1 MKLYHFLVQTSNLS
15 KCNYLDGL
23 LFLLPESP
31 SVERFD
37 VNICRSKLAEH
48 YKRTATV
55 PTSVW
60 SKKSPVDMKQIYTRL
75 TWVKEEQTPEGSS
88 KPELNRYTDVFD
100 ENENGYALNRI
111 LVQGETGIG
120 KTTFVKKMGL
130 DWAELVDERTIDKHQ
145 DSGTRYGAESVTQGC
160 EESSRN
166 RMKREESVKVS
177 KDEVN
182 PLKRFELVL
191 AINLKEVSKYSSFR
205 DVVCRSNIFPEE
217 DTAMAEQLISYITH
231 NQEKVLLVFD
241 GYDEYRCGTTSDIY
255 EIFMGNKLRNCCVLI
270 TTRISN
276 ADDLLGQFKAVHAE
290 ITGFSEEDREVFM
303 CKMLGSKT
311 EAVQLEWHLYEEGL
325 FELARVPLLLL
336 FFCTWW
342 KKGKVNSFPETK
354 TKLYKAIVQYVLDHS
369 QGKSSPAHFHEIG
382 KYEDILVE
390 IGKVA
395 LECLLKDDHVF
406 EFDQLS
412 ASISCEES
420 RFIGLLQ
427 VTEFSENLRPAGMVS
442 FIHKSIQEFLAA
454 WYITYRCIPEGDLG
468 DLKECTRSIEDCR
481 VFENVFQF
489 ICGLSDDGA
498 HKVFEHM
505 ATVRISNSK
514 LDLLKALSAIEREL
528 DWNSYHGIN
537 FMYETFMRLLY
548 KSFHEVQSKSKL
560 LNHWFEC
567 AGGTVLVT
575 KQLVKFLK
583 ETKVNNFTDFSDV
596 SFLMVRSKEEILLE
610 VAQCLDCL
618 DITLRN
624 SETEFTL
631 RDFLVNLKTHQECYF
646 CRYTFVLL
654 SRNRQFQF
662 YVRSLRLCCDLTG
675 RLFTGTAVT
684 SVQSSSEKWW
694 SELRYLHCSG
704 MVNNSTLK
712 ALSGVISN
720 CECLESLIIE
730 RADGSICDILKS
742 VPNPSRC
749 VLQIGSVRD
758 SQCHLIASEAE
769 KLAAL
774 LPKFTNIFRLNL
786 ALTWCFA
793 AEVEKLVVSVNHV
806 TLKGLLLNGIS
817 LTPSS
822 ASVLGQ
828 SLPEM
833 SCLEKLVLVGGSNG
847 DVLPVKAL
855 FGGFHKTL
863 PLSELWFMDF
873 NIGGCIAPLSD
884 SLRFF
889 PQLRRLKLHSI
900 TWNEHNLLHL
910 FRNLEFI
917 PRLET
922 LSLTGTLQSDSEED
936 VRGCS
941 EEEVMQASFTHQT
954 LNRLCLS
961 NVSLTLAVA
970 KLLGQLIPEMS
981 TLKELRIYE
990 RDDII
995 YERNDRILQ
1004 DGEVEVLF
1012 GGFKERLPLQQ
1023 LAFHKFS
1030 MKGRLDH
1037 LINSLQLFPELQ
1049 WAYVNI
1055 DINFIIND
1063 ANFLVF
1069 LERLRNIPCL
1079 PRTSIHCKSVAR
1091 ADCKGEGNSG
1101 RLQVYSHRLFLLDV
1115 SFTPAVASALGRLIS
1130 EMSTLEEFRFPHS
1143 HRNNGENDENTLKG
1157 EEIEAIFGHFR
1168 EVLSLQQLILS
1179 GISLTSKAAEALGRC
1194 LPRMSSLKALELIGV
1209 NGSVLEAEQMNVLF
1223 GGFIKELPLCQL
1235 IFRHFSMRGCLAPL
1249 SNCLRFFPKLEHLTI
1264 GEVSL
1269 NEHNFFH
1276 LLWGIRCIPNLKSL
1290 IVEGQRQIPFHAG
1303 CSESVEREVSFTL
1316 ENLQMLSLSGIALN
1330 PAVIKALSRLLP
1342 KMSSLQVLVLTDGT
1356 VLQSEETGALPGG
1369 FNESLALHSS
1379 TSDDFSVRSVLA
1391 PLTDSFRFLPNKA
1404 RMELD
1409 IDLNYSELWGFLTS
1423 DFFLSEYF
1431 PSLNTL
1437 IVECSALAR
1446 EGCVGEVNA
1455 MSHLTLSDFE
1465 TLELRNVN
1473 LTPPVISA
1481 LRRALSTMSSLE
1493 QLILFSS
1500 DEIIMQDEEV
1510 EVLFGGL
1517 DKTINLQQLTFS
1529 GFRVGSCLTW
1539 LVESFEELPNLRK
1552 VDLKIS
1558 FENENEQNVC
1568 SLLRYLR
1575 FIPYF
1580 RSLSVQC
1587 EALVTANTVGRVTA
1601 QHFYHEVIF
1610 SGVTL
1615 TREVAVA
1622 LGQSLAKMSALRKL
1636 KLTGSDGSILNV
1648 EEMEA
1653 LFGEINTKILLQTLC
1668 FSGFCV
1674 KGVLAPLT
1682 KSFQFFPDLQ
1692 RLMLTALHLDE
1703 QDLQGL
1709 LENLKFIPELF
1720 KLDLSDNPLGRAV
1733 NSLVPH
1739 LVEMLRLRDVNLC
1752 QTASEQELNSI
1763 QEQVKQARP
1772 YVHIRVSRETVGNT
1786 VNV

>member
-1 MKLYHFLVQTSNLS
+1 M
-15 KCNYLDGL
+15 D
-23 LFLLPESP
+23 
-31 SVERFD
+31 
-37 VNICRSKLAEH
+37 ICRTKLAQH

-60 SKKSPVDMKQIYTRL
+60 SKKSTVDMQQIYTRL
-75 TWVKEEQTPEGSS
+75 TWVKEEQTPEGLS
-88 KPELNRYTDVFD
+88 KPELNHYTDVFN
-100 ENENGYALNRI
+100 ENENGYAPNRI
-111 LVQGETGIG
+111 LVRGETGIG

-130 DWAELVDERTIDKHQ
+130 DWAELVDKRTIDKHQ
-145 DSGTRYGAESVTQGC
+145 DAGTRYGAEKSVSQSC
-160 EESSRN
+160 VEPLRN
-166 RMKREESVKVS
+166 RMNTAESVKVNEV
-177 KDEVN
+177 EVN
-182 PLKRFELVL
+182 PLERFELVL

-217 DTAMAEQLISYITH
+217 DTAMAEQLISYITY

-241 GYDEYRCGTTSDIY
+241 GYDEYRCGIDSEIY
-255 EIFMGNKLRNCCVLI
+255 EIFMGMKLRNCCVLI
-270 TTRISN
+270 TTRISK
-276 ADDLLGQFKAVHAE
+276 ADDLLCEFKAVHAE
-290 ITGFSEEDREVFM
+290 ITGFSEEERGAFM
-303 CKMLGSKT
+303 CEMLGSET
-311 EAVQLEWHLYEEGL
+311 EADQLEWHLYEEGL

-336 FFCTWW
+336 FFCTLW

-354 TKLYKAIVQYVLDHS
+354 TKLYYAIVQYVLDHN
-369 QGKSSPAHFHEIG
+369 QGKSSPAHFHKIG

-412 ASISCEES
+412 ALINCEES

-427 VTEFSENLRPAGMVS
+427 ITEFSENLRPAGMVS

-454 WYITYRCIPEGDLG
+454 WYITYRCVPEGDLG

-505 ATVRISNSK
+505 ATVRVSNSK
-514 LDLLKALSAIEREL
+514 LDLLKTHSGIELEV
-528 DWNSYHGIN
+528 DFNYHDILLMNGI
-537 FMYETFMRLLY
+537 FMELLY
-548 KSFHEVQSKSKL
+548 KSFHEVQSKSEL
-560 LNHWFEC
+560 LNNWFEC

-575 KQLVKFLK
+575 NQLVKLLK
-583 ETKVNNFTDFSDV
+583 EAKINNFTDFRFSDV
-596 SFLMVRSKEEILLE
+596 SFLVFPGNSEEILLE

-618 DITLRN
+618 DIPLRN

-631 RDFLVNLKTHQECYF
+631 RYFLVNLKTNRKCF
-646 CRYTFVLL
+646 CCRYSFVLL
-654 SRNRQFQF
+654 LRNRQFQF
-662 YVRSLRLCCDLTG
+662 SVRSLRLYCDETG

-684 SVQSSSEKWW
+684 SVKSSSEKWW
-694 SELRYLHCSG
+694 SELRYLHCGG

-730 RADGSICDILKS
+730 RADGFICDILKS
-742 VPNPSRC
+742 IPNPSRC
-749 VLQIGSVRD
+749 TLKIGSE
-758 SQCHLIASEAE
+758 SGSPCHLIASEAE

-774 LPKFTNIFRLNL
+774 VPKFTNIFRLNL
-786 ALTWCFA
+786 VLSPCSA
-793 AEVEKLVVSVNHV
+793 AEVEKLVLSVNHV
-806 TLKGLLLNGIS
+806 TLKCLLLDEIS

-833 SCLEKLVLVGGSNG
+833 SCLEKLILVGGSNG
-847 DVLPVKAL
+847 DVSPVKAL

-889 PQLRRLKLHSI
+889 PQLRRLELHSI

-922 LSLTGTLQSDSEED
+922 LSLTRTLQSDSEED

-941 EEEVMQASFTHQT
+941 EEEVMQASFTHQA

-970 KLLGQLIPEMS
+970 ELLGQLIPGMS
-981 TLKELRIYE
+981 SLKELRIYE

-995 YERNDRILQ
+995 FEGDDRILQ

-1012 GGFKERLPLQQ
+1012 GGFKKRLPLQQ

-1069 LERLRNIPCL
+1069 LERLRNIPSL
-1079 PRTSIHCKSVAR
+1079 PASIHCKSVAR

-1101 RLQVYSHRLFLLDV
+1101 RLQVYSGRLFLLDV

-1130 EMSTLEEFRFPHS
+1130 EMSSLEEFTFSHS
-1143 HRNNGENDENTLKG
+1143 NRSNGENDENTLEG
-1157 EEIEAIFGHFR
+1157 EEIEVIFGQFR
-1168 EVLSLQQLILS
+1168 ELLSLQRLILS
-1179 GISLTSKAAEALGRC
+1179 GITSKAAEALGQC
-1194 LPRMSSLKALELIGV
+1194 LPRMSSLTTLELIGV
-1209 NGSVLEAEQMNVLF
+1209 DGSVLRAEQMDALF
-1223 GGFIKELPLCQL
+1223 RGFSEELPLCRL
-1235 IFRHFSMRGCLAPL
+1235 IVQRFSMRGCLAPL
-1249 SNCLRFFPKLEHLTI
+1249 SDCLRFFPKLEYLEI

-1276 LLWGIRCIPNLKSL
+1276 LLWGVRCIPNLMSL
-1290 IVEGQRQIPFHAG
+1290 TVKGQRQIPFHAD
-1303 CSESVEREVSFTL
+1303 CSERVETKVSCTL
-1316 ENLQMLSLSGIALN
+1316 AALQTLSLSGITLN
-1330 PAVIKALSRLLP
+1330 PAVVRALGRLLP
-1342 KMSSLQVLVLTDGT
+1342 QMSLDSLFVKEGI
-1356 VLQSEETGALPGG
+1356 VLQTGETEALPSG
-1369 FNESLALHSS
+1369 FNECLASRRS
-1379 TSDDFSVRSVLA
+1379 TSDDFSERSVLA
-1391 PLTDSFRFLPNKA
+1391 PLTDSFRFFPKMTM
-1404 RMELD
+1404 MELD
-1409 IDLNYSELWGFLTS
+1409 IDLNNSEMCGFLAS
-1423 DFFLSEYF
+1423 DLFLSEYF
-1431 PSLNTL
+1431 PRLNIL
-1437 IVECSALAR
+1437 VVECRPLAR
-1446 EGCVGEVNA
+1446 EGCEGEENT
-1455 MSHLTLSDFE
+1455 MGHLTLSRFE
-1465 TLELRNVN
+1465 TLELWNIS
-1473 LTPPVISA
+1473 LTPTVISA
-1481 LRRALSTMSSLE
+1481 LGRALSTMSSLK
-1493 QLILFSS
+1493 QLCLFSS
-1500 DEIIMQDEEV
+1500 GEIIMQDEEV
-1510 EVLFGGL
+1510 EALFGGL
-1517 DKTINLQQLTFS
+1517 DKTSNLQQLSFS
-1529 GFRVGSCLTW
+1529 GFRVGSCLTR
-1539 LVESFEELPNLRK
+1539 LVKRFGELPNLLK
-1552 VDLKIS
+1552 VNLKIS
-1558 FENENEQNVC
+1558 SENQNEQNVC
-1568 SLLRYLR
+1568 GLLRCLR
-1575 FIPYF
+1575 FLPAF
-1580 RSLSVQC
+1580 HSLSVQC
-1587 EALVTANTVGRVTA
+1587 EALVPANIVCLETAPNLP
-1601 QHFYHEVIF
+1601 HEVIF

-1615 TREVAVA
+1615 SRAVAVA
-1622 LGQSLAKMSALRKL
+1622 LGQSLAEMSALRKL

-1653 LFGEINTKILLQTLC
+1653 LFGGINTEMLLQTLY

-1674 KGVLAPLT
+1674 RGVLAPLT
-1682 KSFQFFPDLQ
+1682 KSFQFFPNLQ

-1739 LVEMLRLRDVNLC
+1739 LVKRSRLYDVNLF

-1772 YVHIRVSRETVGNT
+1772 YVYIRVSRETVGSAVTGREITPNT
-1786 VNV
+1786 GVNATKFFTLVTKS

>member
-1 MKLYHFLVQTSNLS
+1 MFGYLKLYHFTVQTSGLS
-15 KCNYLDGL
+15 KCNYPDCL
-23 LFLLPESP
+23 LFLSPESP

-37 VNICRSKLAEH
+37 VNTCRSKLAEH

-88 KPELNRYTDVFD
+88 KPELNHYTDVFN
-100 ENENGYALNRI
+100 ENEDGYAPNRI

-130 DWAELVDERTIDKHQ
+130 DWAELVDERTIGKHQ
-145 DSGTRYGAESVTQGC
+145 DSRTRYGAESVSQGC

-177 KDEVN
+177 KDEIN

-255 EIFMGNKLRNCCVLI
+255 KIFVGNKLRNCCVLI
-270 TTRISN
+270 TTRISK
-276 ADDLLGQFKAVHAE
+276 AGDLLGEFKAVHAE
-290 ITGFSEEDREVFM
+290 ITGFSEEDREAFM
-303 CKMLGSKT
+303 CKILGGET
-311 EAVQLEWHLYEEGL
+311 EADQLVCHLYKEGL

-336 FFCTWW
+336 FFCTLW
-342 KKGKVNSFPETK
+342 KKRKVKSFPETK
-354 TKLYKAIVQYVLDHS
+354 TKLYYAIVQYVLDHN
-369 QGKSSPAHFHEIG
+369 QGKSSPDDFHRIG
-382 KYEDILVE
+382 KYEDFLVE

-427 VTEFSENLRPAGMVS
+427 VTEFSENLRPARLVS

-454 WYITYRCIPEGDLG
+454 WYITYKCVPKGDLG
-468 DLKECTRSIEDCR
+468 DLKECTRSIEDFQ

-498 HKVFEHM
+498 HKVFELM
-505 ATVRISNSK
+505 ATVRISYSK
-514 LDLLKALSAIEREL
+514 LDLFELSAFEREL
-528 DWNSYHGIN
+528 DWNSYH
-537 FMYETFMRLLY
+537 FMYETFMPLLY
-548 KSFHEVQSKSKL
+548 KCFHEVQSKSEL
-560 LNHWFEC
+560 LNSWFKC
-567 AGGTVLVT
+567 AGGTVVVT
-575 KQLVKFLK
+575 NQLVKLLK
-583 ETKVNNFTDFSDV
+583 ETKVNNLTDFSDV
-596 SFLMVRSKEEILLE
+596 SFLTVRSKVEVLLE
-610 VAQCLDCL
+610 VAQCLDCFL
-618 DITLRN
+618 PHRN
-624 SETEFTL
+624 YETEFTL
-631 RDFLVNLKTHQECYF
+631 RDFLVNLKTNRECCS
-646 CRYTFVLL
+646 CRCTFVLL

-662 YVRSLRLCCDLTG
+662 YVRRVRLCCDLTG
-675 RLFTGTAVT
+675 RLFTGTAVP
-684 SVQSSSEKWW
+684 SVQSSFEKWW
-694 SELRYLHCSG
+694 SELRYLHCVG

-712 ALSGVISN
+712 ALSRVISN

-730 RADGSICDILKS
+730 RADGSVCDILKS

-749 VLQIGSVRD
+749 TLQIGSVRD

-786 ALTWCFA
+786 ALTSCFA

-806 TLKGLLLNGIS
+806 TLKGLLLNEIS

-863 PLSELWFMDF
+863 PLSELRFMDF

-889 PQLRRLKLHSI
+889 PQLRRLELHSI

-922 LSLTGTLQSDSEED
+922 LSLTGTLQSDSEEE

-954 LNRLCLS
+954 LNSLCLS

-970 KLLGQLIPEMS
+970 KLLGQLIPKMS
-981 TLKELRIYE
+981 ALKELRIYE
-990 RDDII
+990 RDDRIF
-995 YERNDRILQ
+995 EGDDRILQ

-1049 WAYVNI
+1049 WASVNI

-1069 LERLRNIPCL
+1069 LECLRNIRSL
-1079 PRTSIHCKSVAR
+1079 HRISIHCKSVAR

-1101 RLQVYSHRLFLLDV
+1101 RLQVYSGRLFLLDA
-1115 SFTPAVASALGRLIS
+1115 SFTPTVARALGRLIS
-1130 EMSTLEEFRFPHS
+1130 EMSSLEEFTFSHS
-1143 HRNNGENDENTLKG
+1143 NCSNSENDENTLEG
-1157 EEIEAIFGHFR
+1157 EE
-1168 EVLSLQQLILS
+1168 
-1179 GISLTSKAAEALGRC
+1179 
-1194 LPRMSSLKALELIGV
+1194 SSRSI
-1209 NGSVLEAEQMNVLF
+1209 GSVSSKNVF
-1223 GGFIKELPLCQL
+1223 P
-1235 IFRHFSMRGCLAPL
+1235 
-1249 SNCLRFFPKLEHLTI
+1249 SNIGAYRCGWKCVASRPNGYSVWRF
-1264 GEVSL
+1264 
-1269 NEHNFFH
+1269 
-1276 LLWGIRCIPNLKSL
+1276 
-1290 IVEGQRQIPFHAG
+1290 QR
-1303 CSESVEREVSFTL
+1303 
-1316 ENLQMLSLSGIALN
+1316 GIAFV
-1330 PAVIKALSRLLP
+1330 PAYCPAFQHERLSCP
-1342 KMSSLQVLVLTDGT
+1342 T
-1356 VLQSEETGALPGG
+1356 
-1369 FNESLALHSS
+1369 
-1379 TSDDFSVRSVLA
+1379 
-1391 PLTDSFRFLPNKA
+1391 
-1404 RMELD
+1404 
-1409 IDLNYSELWGFLTS
+1409 
-1423 DFFLSEYF
+1423 
-1431 PSLNTL
+1431 
-1437 IVECSALAR
+1437 
-1446 EGCVGEVNA
+1446 
-1455 MSHLTLSDFE
+1455 
-1465 TLELRNVN
+1465 
-1473 LTPPVISA
+1473 
-1481 LRRALSTMSSLE
+1481 
-1493 QLILFSS
+1493 
-1500 DEIIMQDEEV
+1500 
-1510 EVLFGGL
+1510 
-1517 DKTINLQQLTFS
+1517 
-1529 GFRVGSCLTW
+1529 
-1539 LVESFEELPNLRK
+1539 
-1552 VDLKIS
+1552 
-1558 FENENEQNVC
+1558 
-1568 SLLRYLR
+1568 
-1575 FIPYF
+1575 
-1580 RSLSVQC
+1580 
-1587 EALVTANTVGRVTA
+1587 
-1601 QHFYHEVIF
+1601 
-1610 SGVTL
+1610 
-1615 TREVAVA
+1615 
-1622 LGQSLAKMSALRKL
+1622 
-1636 KLTGSDGSILNV
+1636 
-1648 EEMEA
+1648 
-1653 LFGEINTKILLQTLC
+1653 
-1668 FSGFCV
+1668 
-1674 KGVLAPLT
+1674 
-1682 KSFQFFPDLQ
+1682 
-1692 RLMLTALHLDE
+1692 
-1703 QDLQGL
+1703 
-1709 LENLKFIPELF
+1709 
-1720 KLDLSDNPLGRAV
+1720 
-1733 NSLVPH
+1733 
-1739 LVEMLRLRDVNLC
+1739 LRLFALL
-1752 QTASEQELNSI
+1752 S
-1763 QEQVKQARP
+1763 
-1772 YVHIRVSRETVGNT
+1772 
-1786 VNV
+1786 

>member
-1 MKLYHFLVQTSNLS
+1 MVQISGLS
-15 KCNYLDGL
+15 KCNYPDCL
-23 LFLLPESP
+23 LFLSPESP

-37 VNICRSKLAEH
+37 VNTCRSKLAEH

-55 PTSVW
+55 PTCVW

-75 TWVKEEQTPEGSS
+75 TWVKKEQTPEGSS
-88 KPELNRYTDVFD
+88 KPELNHYTDVFN

-130 DWAELVDERTIDKHQ
+130 DWAELVDERTINKHQ
-145 DSGTRYGAESVTQGC
+145 DSGTRYGAESVSQGC

-177 KDEVN
+177 KDDIN
-182 PLKRFELVL
+182 PLTRFELVL

-255 EIFMGNKLRNCCVLI
+255 KIFMGSKLRNCCVLI
-270 TTRISN
+270 TTRISK
-276 ADDLLGQFKAVHAE
+276 AGDLLGEFKAVRAE
-290 ITGFSEEDREVFM
+290 ITGFSEEDREAFM
-303 CKMLGSKT
+303 CKMLGGET
-311 EAVQLEWHLYEEGL
+311 EADQLVCHLYKEGL

-336 FFCTWW
+336 FFCTLW
-342 KKGKVNSFPETK
+342 KKRKVKSLPETK
-354 TKLYKAIVQYVLDHS
+354 TKLYYTIVQYVLDHNR
-369 QGKSSPAHFHEIG
+369 GKSSPDDFHRIG
-382 KYEDILVE
+382 KYEDFLVE

-528 DWNSYHGIN
+528 DWNSYHGTN

-575 KQLVKFLK
+575 KQLVK
-583 ETKVNNFTDFSDV
+583 
-596 SFLMVRSKEEILLE
+596 
-610 VAQCLDCL
+610 VAHCLDCL

-631 RDFLVNLKTHQECYF
+631 RDFLVNLKTHRECYF

-662 YVRSLRLCCDLTG
+662 YARSLRLCCDLTG

-694 SELRYLHCSG
+694 SELRHLHCGG

-749 VLQIGSVRD
+749 ALQIGSVRD

-806 TLKGLLLNGIS
+806 TLKGLLLNEIS

-833 SCLEKLVLVGGSNG
+833 SCLEKLILVGGSNG

-970 KLLGQLIPEMS
+970 KLLGQLIPKMS
-981 TLKELRIYE
+981 ALKELRIYG
-990 RDDII
+990 RDDRIF
-995 YERNDRILQ
+995 EGDDRILQ

-1049 WAYVNI
+1049 WAYVDI

-1069 LERLRNIPCL
+1069 LEGLRNIPSL
-1079 PRTSIHCKSVAR
+1079 YRTSIHCKSVAR

-1101 RLQVYSHRLFLLDV
+1101 RLQMYSGRLFLLDA
-1115 SFTPAVASALGRLIS
+1115 SFTPTVARALGRLIS
-1130 EMSTLEEFRFPHS
+1130 EMSSLGEFTFSHS
-1143 HRNNGENDENTLKG
+1143 NCSNSENDENTLEG
-1157 EEIEAIFGHFR
+1157 EE
-1168 EVLSLQQLILS
+1168 
-1179 GISLTSKAAEALGRC
+1179 
-1194 LPRMSSLKALELIGV
+1194 SSRSI
-1209 NGSVLEAEQMNVLF
+1209 GSVSSKNVF
-1223 GGFIKELPLCQL
+1223 P
-1235 IFRHFSMRGCLAPL
+1235 
-1249 SNCLRFFPKLEHLTI
+1249 SNI
-1264 GEVSL
+1264 GAY
-1269 NEHNFFH
+1269 
-1276 LLWGIRCIPNLKSL
+1276 RCGWKCVASRTN
-1290 IVEGQRQIPFHAG
+1290 G
-1303 CSESVEREVSFTL
+1303 CSVWRF
-1316 ENLQMLSLSGIALN
+1316 QRGIAFV
-1330 PAVIKALSRLLP
+1330 PAYCPAFQHERLSCP
-1342 KMSSLQVLVLTDGT
+1342 T
-1356 VLQSEETGALPGG
+1356 
-1369 FNESLALHSS
+1369 
-1379 TSDDFSVRSVLA
+1379 
-1391 PLTDSFRFLPNKA
+1391 
-1404 RMELD
+1404 
-1409 IDLNYSELWGFLTS
+1409 
-1423 DFFLSEYF
+1423 
-1431 PSLNTL
+1431 
-1437 IVECSALAR
+1437 
-1446 EGCVGEVNA
+1446 
-1455 MSHLTLSDFE
+1455 
-1465 TLELRNVN
+1465 
-1473 LTPPVISA
+1473 
-1481 LRRALSTMSSLE
+1481 
-1493 QLILFSS
+1493 
-1500 DEIIMQDEEV
+1500 
-1510 EVLFGGL
+1510 
-1517 DKTINLQQLTFS
+1517 
-1529 GFRVGSCLTW
+1529 
-1539 LVESFEELPNLRK
+1539 
-1552 VDLKIS
+1552 
-1558 FENENEQNVC
+1558 
-1568 SLLRYLR
+1568 
-1575 FIPYF
+1575 
-1580 RSLSVQC
+1580 
-1587 EALVTANTVGRVTA
+1587 
-1601 QHFYHEVIF
+1601 
-1610 SGVTL
+1610 
-1615 TREVAVA
+1615 
-1622 LGQSLAKMSALRKL
+1622 
-1636 KLTGSDGSILNV
+1636 
-1648 EEMEA
+1648 
-1653 LFGEINTKILLQTLC
+1653 
-1668 FSGFCV
+1668 
-1674 KGVLAPLT
+1674 
-1682 KSFQFFPDLQ
+1682 
-1692 RLMLTALHLDE
+1692 
-1703 QDLQGL
+1703 
-1709 LENLKFIPELF
+1709 
-1720 KLDLSDNPLGRAV
+1720 
-1733 NSLVPH
+1733 
-1739 LVEMLRLRDVNLC
+1739 LRLFALL
-1752 QTASEQELNSI
+1752 S
-1763 QEQVKQARP
+1763 
-1772 YVHIRVSRETVGNT
+1772 
-1786 VNV
+1786 

>member
-1 MKLYHFLVQTSNLS
+1 MFLS
-15 KCNYLDGL
+15 
-23 LFLLPESP
+23 PESP
-31 SVERFD
+31 SAERFD
-37 VNICRSKLAEH
+37 VNTCRSKLAEH

-75 TWVKEEQTPEGSS
+75 TWVKKEQTPEGSS
-88 KPELNRYTDVFD
+88 KPELNRYTDVFN
-100 ENENGYALNRI
+100 ENENGYAPNRI

-130 DWAELVDERTIDKHQ
+130 DWAELVDERTIGKHQ
-145 DSGTRYGAESVTQGC
+145 DSRTRYGAESVSQGC
-160 EESSRN
+160 EESSMN

-290 ITGFSEEDREVFM
+290 ITGFSEEDREAFM

-336 FFCTWW
+336 FFCTLW

-369 QGKSSPAHFHEIG
+369 QGKSSSAHFHEIG

-427 VTEFSENLRPAGMVS
+427 VTEFSENLRPARMVS

-514 LDLLKALSAIEREL
+514 LDLLKALSAIEREP
-528 DWNSYHGIN
+528 DWNSYHGTN

-575 KQLVKFLK
+575 EQLVKLLK

-631 RDFLVNLKTHQECYF
+631 RDFLVNLKTHRECYF

-675 RLFTGTAVT
+675 RLFTGTAVP

-694 SELRYLHCSG
+694 SELRYLHCGG

-712 ALSGVISN
+712 ALSRVISN

-749 VLQIGSVRD
+749 ALQIGSVRD

-774 LPKFTNIFRLNL
+774 LPKFTNIFHLNL

-833 SCLEKLVLVGGSNG
+833 SCLEKLILVGGSNG

-863 PLSELWFMDF
+863 PLSELRFMDF
-873 NIGGCIAPLSD
+873 NIGGCIAPLSNN
-884 SLRFF
+884 LRFF
-889 PQLRRLKLHSI
+889 PLLRCLDLHFI

-941 EEEVMQASFTHQT
+941 EEEVMQASFTHQA

-970 KLLGQLIPEMS
+970 KLLGQLIPKMS
-981 TLKELRIYE
+981 ALKELRIYE
-990 RDDII
+990 RDDRIF
-995 YERNDRILQ
+995 EGDDRILQ

-1030 MKGRLDH
+1030 MKGRLGH

-1049 WAYVNI
+1049 WESVNI

-1091 ADCKGEGNSG
+1091 ANCKGEGNSG

-1168 EVLSLQQLILS
+1168 EVLSLQRLILS

-1209 NGSVLEAEQMNVLF
+1209 NGSVLEAEQMNFLF

-1269 NEHNFFH
+1269 NEHNVFH
-1276 LLWGIRCIPNLKSL
+1276 LLWGIRCSPNLKSL

-1303 CSESVEREVSFTL
+1303 CSESVETEVSFTL

-1330 PAVIKALSRLLP
+1330 PAVIKALGRLLP
-1342 KMSSLQVLVLTDGT
+1342 KMSSLQALVLTDGT
-1356 VLQSEETGALPGG
+1356 VLQTEETGALPGG

-1391 PLTDSFRFLPNKA
+1391 PLTHSFRFLPNKT

-1409 IDLNYSELWGFLTS
+1409 IDLNNSELWGFLTS

-1431 PSLNTL
+1431 PSLNIL
-1437 IVECSALAR
+1437 IVECRALAR

-1455 MSHLTLSDFE
+1455 MGHLTLSHFE
-1465 TLELRNVN
+1465 SLELRNVN

-1481 LRRALSTMSSLE
+1481 LGRALSTVSSLE
-1493 QLILFSS
+1493 QLYLFSS
-1500 DEIIMQDEEV
+1500 GEIIMQDEEV

-1517 DKTINLQQLTFS
+1517 DETINLKKLTFS
-1529 GFRVGSCLTW
+1529 GFRVGSCLTR
-1539 LVESFEELPNLRK
+1539 LVESFGDFSNLLG

-1558 FENENEQNVC
+1558 FENGNEQNVC
-1568 SLLRYLR
+1568 GLLRCLR
-1575 FIPYF
+1575 FLPDF
-1580 RSLSVQC
+1580 HSLSVQC
-1587 EALVTANTVGRVTA
+1587 EALVTANTMGRVTA
-1601 QHFYHEVIF
+1601 LQLPREVII

-1615 TREVAVA
+1615 TQAVAVA
-1622 LGQSLAKMSALRKL
+1622 LGQSLAEMSALRKL
-1636 KLTGSDGSILNV
+1636 KLTGSDGSILDV

-1653 LFGEINTKILLQTLC
+1653 LFGGINTKMLLKTLY

-1682 KSFQFFPDLQ
+1682 KSFQFFPNLQ
-1692 RLMLTALHLDE
+1692 QLMLIALHLDE
-1703 QDLQGL
+1703 EDLQGL

-1739 LVEMLRLRDVNLC
+1739 LVEMSRLRDVNLC
-1752 QTASEQELNSI
+1752 QTASEQELNSF
-1763 QEQVKQARP
+1763 QEQVKHARP
-1772 YVHIRVSRETVGNT
+1772 YVHIRVSQETVENA

>member
-1 MKLYHFLVQTSNLS
+1 MSE
-15 KCNYLDGL
+15 
-23 LFLLPESP
+23 LP
-31 SVERFD
+31 R
-37 VNICRSKLAEH
+37 H
-48 YKRTATV
+48 
-55 PTSVW
+55 
-60 SKKSPVDMKQIYTRL
+60 
-75 TWVKEEQTPEGSS
+75 
-88 KPELNRYTDVFD
+88 
-100 ENENGYALNRI
+100 
-111 LVQGETGIG
+111 
-120 KTTFVKKMGL
+120 
-130 DWAELVDERTIDKHQ
+130 
-145 DSGTRYGAESVTQGC
+145 
-160 EESSRN
+160 
-166 RMKREESVKVS
+166 
-177 KDEVN
+177 
-182 PLKRFELVL
+182 
-191 AINLKEVSKYSSFR
+191 
-205 DVVCRSNIFPEE
+205 
-217 DTAMAEQLISYITH
+217 
-231 NQEKVLLVFD
+231 
-241 GYDEYRCGTTSDIY
+241 
-255 EIFMGNKLRNCCVLI
+255 
-270 TTRISN
+270 
-276 ADDLLGQFKAVHAE
+276 
-290 ITGFSEEDREVFM
+290 
-303 CKMLGSKT
+303 
-311 EAVQLEWHLYEEGL
+311 
-325 FELARVPLLLL
+325 
-336 FFCTWW
+336 
-342 KKGKVNSFPETK
+342 
-354 TKLYKAIVQYVLDHS
+354 
-369 QGKSSPAHFHEIG
+369 
-382 KYEDILVE
+382 
-390 IGKVA
+390 
-395 LECLLKDDHVF
+395 
-406 EFDQLS
+406 
-412 ASISCEES
+412 
-420 RFIGLLQ
+420 
-427 VTEFSENLRPAGMVS
+427 
-442 FIHKSIQEFLAA
+442 
-454 WYITYRCIPEGDLG
+454 
-468 DLKECTRSIEDCR
+468 
-481 VFENVFQF
+481 
-489 ICGLSDDGA
+489 
-498 HKVFEHM
+498 
-505 ATVRISNSK
+505 
-514 LDLLKALSAIEREL
+514 
-528 DWNSYHGIN
+528 
-537 FMYETFMRLLY
+537 
-548 KSFHEVQSKSKL
+548 
-560 LNHWFEC
+560 
-567 AGGTVLVT
+567 
-575 KQLVKFLK
+575 
-583 ETKVNNFTDFSDV
+583 
-596 SFLMVRSKEEILLE
+596 
-610 VAQCLDCL
+610 
-618 DITLRN
+618 

-631 RDFLVNLKTHQECYF
+631 RDFLVNLKTKRKCCS

-675 RLFTGTAVT
+675 RLFTGTAVP
-684 SVQSSSEKWW
+684 SVQSSFEKWW
-694 SELRYLHCSG
+694 SELRYLHCVG

-712 ALSGVISN
+712 ALSRVISN

-730 RADGSICDILKS
+730 RADGSVCDILKS

-749 VLQIGSVRD
+749 TLQIGSVRD

-786 ALTWCFA
+786 ALTSCFA

-806 TLKGLLLNGIS
+806 TLKGLLLNEIS

-863 PLSELWFMDF
+863 PLSELRFMDF

-889 PQLRRLKLHSI
+889 PQLRRLELHSI

-941 EEEVMQASFTHQT
+941 EEEVVRASFTHQA

-970 KLLGQLIPEMS
+970 KLLGQLIPKMS
-981 TLKELRIYE
+981 ALKELRIYE
-990 RDDII
+990 RDDRIF
-995 YERNDRILQ
+995 EGDDRILQ

-1023 LAFHKFS
+1023 LTFHKFS

-1037 LINSLQLFPELQ
+1037 LINSLQLFPELK
-1049 WAYVNI
+1049 WASVNI

-1069 LERLRNIPCL
+1069 LECLRNIRSL
-1079 PRTSIHCKSVAR
+1079 YRTSIHCKSVAR

-1101 RLQVYSHRLFLLDV
+1101 RLQVYSGRLFLLDV

-1130 EMSTLEEFRFPHS
+1130 EMSSLEEFTFSHS
-1143 HRNNGENDENTLKG
+1143 NRSNGENDENTLEG
-1157 EEIEAIFGHFR
+1157 EEIEVIFGQFR
-1168 EVLSLQQLILS
+1168 EVLSLQRLILS
-1179 GISLTSKAAEALGRC
+1179 GISLTSKAAEALGQC
-1194 LPRMSSLKALELIGV
+1194 LPRMSSLTTLELIGV
-1209 NGSVLEAEQMNVLF
+1209 DGSVLQAEQMNALF
-1223 GGFIKELPLCQL
+1223 GGFIEKLPLCRL
-1235 IFRHFSMRGCLAPL
+1235 IVQRFSMRGCLAPL
-1249 SNCLRFFPKLEHLTI
+1249 SNCLRFFPKLEYLDI

-1276 LLWGIRCIPNLKSL
+1276 LLWGIRCIPNLNSL
-1290 IVEGQRQIPFHAG
+1290 IVKGQRQILFHAG
-1303 CSESVEREVSFTL
+1303 CFESVETEVSFTL
-1316 ENLQMLSLSGIALN
+1316 ENLQMLCLSGIALN

-1342 KMSSLQVLVLTDGT
+1342 KMSSLQVLVLADGT

-1369 FNESLALHSS
+1369 FNESSASHSS

-1391 PLTDSFRFLPNKA
+1391 PLTDSFRFLPKKA

-1409 IDLNYSELWGFLTS
+1409 IDLNNSELRGFLTS

-1493 QLILFSS
+1493 QLCLFSS

-1517 DKTINLQQLTFS
+1517 DKTINLQKLTFS
-1529 GFRVGSCLTW
+1529 GFRVRSCLTW

-1601 QHFYHEVIF
+1601 QHFSHEAIF

-1653 LFGEINTKILLQTLC
+1653 LFGGINTEMLLQTLY

-1674 KGVLAPLT
+1674 RGVLAPLT
-1682 KSFQFFPDLQ
+1682 KSFQFFPNLQ

>member
-1 MKLYHFLVQTSNLS
+1 MVQISGLS
-15 KCNYLDGL
+15 KCNYPDCL
-23 LFLLPESP
+23 LFLSPESP

-37 VNICRSKLAEH
+37 VNTCRSKLAEH

-75 TWVKEEQTPEGSS
+75 TWVKKEQTPEGSS
-88 KPELNRYTDVFD
+88 KPELNHYTDVFN
-100 ENENGYALNRI
+100 ENENGYAPNRI

-130 DWAELVDERTIDKHQ
+130 DWAELVDERTINKHQ
-145 DSGTRYGAESVTQGC
+145 DSGTRYGAESVSQGC

-177 KDEVN
+177 KDEIN
-182 PLKRFELVL
+182 PLTRFELVL

-255 EIFMGNKLRNCCVLI
+255 KIFMGSKLRNCCVLI
-270 TTRISN
+270 TTRISK
-276 ADDLLGQFKAVHAE
+276 AGDLLGEFKVVHAE
-290 ITGFSEEDREVFM
+290 ITGFSEEDREAFM
-303 CKMLGSKT
+303 CKMLGGET
-311 EAVQLEWHLYEEGL
+311 EADQLVCHLYKEGL

-336 FFCTWW
+336 FFCTLW
-342 KKGKVNSFPETK
+342 KKGKVKSFPETK
-354 TKLYKAIVQYVLDHS
+354 TKLYYAIVQYVLDHN
-369 QGKSSPAHFHEIG
+369 QGKSSPDDFHRIG
-382 KYEDILVE
+382 KYEDFLVE

-427 VTEFSENLRPAGMVS
+427 VTEFSENLRPARLVS

-454 WYITYRCIPEGDLG
+454 WYITYKCVPKGDLG
-468 DLKECTRSIEDCR
+468 DLKECTRSIEDCQ

-498 HKVFEHM
+498 HKVFELM
-505 ATVRISNSK
+505 ATVRISYSK
-514 LDLLKALSAIEREL
+514 LDLFELSAFEREL
-528 DWNSYHGIN
+528 DWNPYHGTN

-575 KQLVKFLK
+575 KQLVK
-583 ETKVNNFTDFSDV
+583 
-596 SFLMVRSKEEILLE
+596 
-610 VAQCLDCL
+610 VAHCLDCL

-631 RDFLVNLKTHQECYF
+631 RDFLVNLKTHRECYF

-662 YVRSLRLCCDLTG
+662 YARSLRLCCDLTG

-694 SELRYLHCSG
+694 SELRHLHCGG

-720 CECLESLIIE
+720 CECLESLTIE
-730 RADGSICDILKS
+730 RADGSVCDILKS

-749 VLQIGSVRD
+749 ALQIGSVRD
-758 SQCHLIASEAE
+758 SQCHLTASEAE

-774 LPKFTNIFRLNL
+774 LPKFTRVFRLNL
-786 ALTWCFA
+786 ALTSCFA

-806 TLKGLLLNGIS
+806 TLKGLLLNEIS

-833 SCLEKLVLVGGSNG
+833 SCLEKLILVGGSNG

-922 LSLTGTLQSDSEED
+922 LSLTGTLQSDSEEE

-970 KLLGQLIPEMS
+970 KLLGQLIPKMS
-981 TLKELRIYE
+981 ALKELRIYG
-990 RDDII
+990 RDDRIF
-995 YERNDRILQ
+995 EGDDRILQ

-1049 WAYVNI
+1049 WASVDI

-1069 LERLRNIPCL
+1069 LEGLRNIPSL
-1079 PRTSIHCKSVAR
+1079 YRTSIHCKSVAR

-1101 RLQVYSHRLFLLDV
+1101 RLQMYSGRLFLLDA
-1115 SFTPAVASALGRLIS
+1115 SFTPTVAKALGRLIS
-1130 EMSTLEEFRFPHS
+1130 EMSSLGEFTFSHS
-1143 HRNNGENDENTLKG
+1143 NCSNSENDENTLEG
-1157 EEIEAIFGHFR
+1157 EE
-1168 EVLSLQQLILS
+1168 
-1179 GISLTSKAAEALGRC
+1179 
-1194 LPRMSSLKALELIGV
+1194 SSRSI
-1209 NGSVLEAEQMNVLF
+1209 GSVSSKNVF
-1223 GGFIKELPLCQL
+1223 P
-1235 IFRHFSMRGCLAPL
+1235 
-1249 SNCLRFFPKLEHLTI
+1249 SNI
-1264 GEVSL
+1264 GAY
-1269 NEHNFFH
+1269 
-1276 LLWGIRCIPNLKSL
+1276 RCGWKCVASRTN
-1290 IVEGQRQIPFHAG
+1290 G
-1303 CSESVEREVSFTL
+1303 CSVWRF
-1316 ENLQMLSLSGIALN
+1316 QRGIAFV
-1330 PAVIKALSRLLP
+1330 PAYCPAFQHERLSCP
-1342 KMSSLQVLVLTDGT
+1342 T
-1356 VLQSEETGALPGG
+1356 
-1369 FNESLALHSS
+1369 
-1379 TSDDFSVRSVLA
+1379 
-1391 PLTDSFRFLPNKA
+1391 
-1404 RMELD
+1404 
-1409 IDLNYSELWGFLTS
+1409 
-1423 DFFLSEYF
+1423 
-1431 PSLNTL
+1431 
-1437 IVECSALAR
+1437 
-1446 EGCVGEVNA
+1446 
-1455 MSHLTLSDFE
+1455 
-1465 TLELRNVN
+1465 
-1473 LTPPVISA
+1473 
-1481 LRRALSTMSSLE
+1481 
-1493 QLILFSS
+1493 
-1500 DEIIMQDEEV
+1500 
-1510 EVLFGGL
+1510 
-1517 DKTINLQQLTFS
+1517 
-1529 GFRVGSCLTW
+1529 
-1539 LVESFEELPNLRK
+1539 
-1552 VDLKIS
+1552 
-1558 FENENEQNVC
+1558 
-1568 SLLRYLR
+1568 
-1575 FIPYF
+1575 
-1580 RSLSVQC
+1580 
-1587 EALVTANTVGRVTA
+1587 
-1601 QHFYHEVIF
+1601 
-1610 SGVTL
+1610 
-1615 TREVAVA
+1615 
-1622 LGQSLAKMSALRKL
+1622 
-1636 KLTGSDGSILNV
+1636 
-1648 EEMEA
+1648 
-1653 LFGEINTKILLQTLC
+1653 
-1668 FSGFCV
+1668 
-1674 KGVLAPLT
+1674 
-1682 KSFQFFPDLQ
+1682 
-1692 RLMLTALHLDE
+1692 
-1703 QDLQGL
+1703 
-1709 LENLKFIPELF
+1709 
-1720 KLDLSDNPLGRAV
+1720 
-1733 NSLVPH
+1733 
-1739 LVEMLRLRDVNLC
+1739 LRLFALL
-1752 QTASEQELNSI
+1752 S
-1763 QEQVKQARP
+1763 
-1772 YVHIRVSRETVGNT
+1772 
-1786 VNV
+1786 

>member
-1 MKLYHFLVQTSNLS
+1 MFLS
-15 KCNYLDGL
+15 
-23 LFLLPESP
+23 PESP
-31 SVERFD
+31 SAERFD
-37 VNICRSKLAEH
+37 VNTCRSKLAEH

-88 KPELNRYTDVFD
+88 KPELNHYTDVFN

-130 DWAELVDERTIDKHQ
+130 DWAELVDERTIGKHQ
-145 DSGTRYGAESVTQGC
+145 DSRTRYDAESVSQGC

-255 EIFMGNKLRNCCVLI
+255 EIFMGNKLRKCCVLI

-290 ITGFSEEDREVFM
+290 ITGFSEEDREAFM

-336 FFCTWW
+336 FFCTLW

-427 VTEFSENLRPAGMVS
+427 VTEFSENLRPARMVS

-528 DWNSYHGIN
+528 DWNSYHGTN

-575 KQLVKFLK
+575 KQLVKLLK
-583 ETKVNNFTDFSDV
+583 DTKVSNFTDFSDV

-631 RDFLVNLKTHQECYF
+631 RDFLVNLKTHRECCS

-694 SELRYLHCSG
+694 SELRYLHCGG
-704 MVNNSTLK
+704 MVSNSTLK

-730 RADGSICDILKS
+730 RADGSVCDILKS

-749 VLQIGSVRD
+749 ALQIGSVRD

-793 AEVEKLVVSVNHV
+793 AEVEKLIVSVNHV

-833 SCLEKLVLVGGSNG
+833 SCLEKLILVGGSNG

-863 PLSELWFMDF
+863 PLSELCFMDF

-922 LSLTGTLQSDSEED
+922 LSLTGTLQSDSEEE

-970 KLLGQLIPEMS
+970 KLLGQLIPKMS
-981 TLKELRIYE
+981 ALKELRIYG
-990 RDDII
+990 RDDRIF
-995 YERNDRILQ
+995 EGDDRILQ
-1004 DGEVEVLF
+1004 DGKVEVLF
-1012 GGFKERLPLQQ
+1012 GGFKERFPLQQ

-1030 MKGRLDH
+1030 VKGRLDH
-1037 LINSLQLFPELQ
+1037 LINSSQFPELQ
-1049 WAYVNI
+1049 WASVNI

-1168 EVLSLQQLILS
+1168 EVLSLQRLILS

-1249 SNCLRFFPKLEHLTI
+1249 SNCLHFFPKLEHLTI

-1303 CSESVEREVSFTL
+1303 CSESVETEVSFTL
-1316 ENLQMLSLSGIALN
+1316 ENLQMLSLCGIALN

-1342 KMSSLQVLVLTDGT
+1342 KMSSLQALVLTDRT
-1356 VLQSEETGALPGG
+1356 VLQTEETGALPGG

-1391 PLTDSFRFLPNKA
+1391 PLTDSFRFLPNKT

-1409 IDLNYSELWGFLTS
+1409 IDLNNSELWGFLTS

-1437 IVECSALAR
+1437 IVECRALAR

-1455 MSHLTLSDFE
+1455 MGHLTLSHFE
-1465 TLELRNVN
+1465 SLELRNVN

-1481 LRRALSTMSSLE
+1481 LGRALSTMSSLE
-1493 QLILFSS
+1493 QLYLFSS
-1500 DEIIMQDEEV
+1500 GEIIMQDEEV

-1517 DKTINLQQLTFS
+1517 DETINLKKLTFS
-1529 GFRVGSCLTW
+1529 GFRVGSCLTR
-1539 LVESFEELPNLRK
+1539 LVESFGDFSNLLG

-1558 FENENEQNVC
+1558 FENGNEQNVC
-1568 SLLRYLR
+1568 GLLRCLR
-1575 FIPYF
+1575 FLPDF
-1580 RSLSVQC
+1580 HSLSVQC

-1601 QHFYHEVIF
+1601 LHLPHEVII

-1615 TREVAVA
+1615 TQAVAVA
-1622 LGQSLAKMSALRKL
+1622 LGQSLAEMSALRKL
-1636 KLTGSDGSILNV
+1636 KLTGSDGSILDV

-1653 LFGEINTKILLQTLC
+1653 LFGGINTKMLLKTLY

-1682 KSFQFFPDLQ
+1682 KSFQFFPNLQ
-1692 RLMLTALHLDE
+1692 QLMLIALHLDE
-1703 QDLQGL
+1703 EDLQGL

-1739 LVEMLRLRDVNLC
+1739 LVEMSRLRDVNLC
-1752 QTASEQELNSI
+1752 QTASEQELNSF
-1763 QEQVKQARP
+1763 QEQVKHARP
-1772 YVHIRVSRETVGNT
+1772 YIHIRVSQETVENA

>member
-1 MKLYHFLVQTSNLS
+1 MVQTSGLS
-15 KCNYLDGL
+15 KCNYPDCL
-23 LFLLPESP
+23 LFLSPESP

-37 VNICRSKLAEH
+37 VNTCRSKLAEH

-55 PTSVW
+55 PTCVW

-75 TWVKEEQTPEGSS
+75 TWVKKEQTPEGSS
-88 KPELNRYTDVFD
+88 KPELNHYTDVLN
-100 ENENGYALNRI
+100 ENENGYAPNRI

-130 DWAELVDERTIDKHQ
+130 DWAELVDERTINKHQ
-145 DSGTRYGAESVTQGC
+145 DSGTRYGAESVSQGC

-177 KDEVN
+177 KDDIN
-182 PLKRFELVL
+182 PLTRFELVL

-255 EIFMGNKLRNCCVLI
+255 KIFMGSKLRNCCVLI
-270 TTRISN
+270 TTRISK
-276 ADDLLGQFKAVHAE
+276 AGDLLGEFKAVRAE
-290 ITGFSEEDREVFM
+290 ITGFSEEDREAFM
-303 CKMLGSKT
+303 CKMLGGET
-311 EAVQLEWHLYEEGL
+311 EADQLVCHLYKEGL

-336 FFCTWW
+336 FFCTLW
-342 KKGKVNSFPETK
+342 KKGKVKSFPETK
-354 TKLYKAIVQYVLDHS
+354 TKLYYTIVQYVLDHN
-369 QGKSSPAHFHEIG
+369 QGKSSPDDFHRIG
-382 KYEDILVE
+382 KYEDFLVE

-427 VTEFSENLRPAGMVS
+427 VTEFSENLRPARLVS

-454 WYITYRCIPEGDLG
+454 WYITYKCVPKGDLG
-468 DLKECTRSIEDCR
+468 DLKECTRSIEDCQ

-498 HKVFEHM
+498 HKVFELM
-505 ATVRISNSK
+505 ATVRISYSK
-514 LDLLKALSAIEREL
+514 LDLFELSAFEREL
-528 DWNSYHGIN
+528 DWNPYHGTN

-575 KQLVKFLK
+575 KQLVK
-583 ETKVNNFTDFSDV
+583 
-596 SFLMVRSKEEILLE
+596 
-610 VAQCLDCL
+610 VAHCLDCL

-631 RDFLVNLKTHQECYF
+631 RDFLVNLKTHRECYF

-662 YVRSLRLCCDLTG
+662 YARSLRLCCDLTG

-694 SELRYLHCSG
+694 SELRHLHCGG

-720 CECLESLIIE
+720 CECLESLTIE
-730 RADGSICDILKS
+730 RADGSVCDILKS

-749 VLQIGSVRD
+749 ALQIGSVRD
-758 SQCHLIASEAE
+758 SQCHLTASEAE

-774 LPKFTNIFRLNL
+774 LPKFTRVFRLNL
-786 ALTWCFA
+786 ALTSCFA

-806 TLKGLLLNGIS
+806 TLKGLLLNEIS

-833 SCLEKLVLVGGSNG
+833 SCLEKLILVGGSNG

-922 LSLTGTLQSDSEED
+922 LSLTGTLQSDSEEE

-970 KLLGQLIPEMS
+970 KLLGQLIPKMS
-981 TLKELRIYE
+981 ALKELRIYG
-990 RDDII
+990 RDDRIF
-995 YERNDRILQ
+995 EGDDRILQ

-1049 WAYVNI
+1049 WAYVDI

-1069 LERLRNIPCL
+1069 LEGLRNIPSL
-1079 PRTSIHCKSVAR
+1079 YRTSIHCKSVAR

-1101 RLQVYSHRLFLLDV
+1101 RLQMYSGRLFLLDA
-1115 SFTPAVASALGRLIS
+1115 SFTPTVARALGRLIS
-1130 EMSTLEEFRFPHS
+1130 EMSSLGEFTFSHS
-1143 HRNNGENDENTLKG
+1143 NCSNSENDENTLEG
-1157 EEIEAIFGHFR
+1157 EE
-1168 EVLSLQQLILS
+1168 
-1179 GISLTSKAAEALGRC
+1179 
-1194 LPRMSSLKALELIGV
+1194 SSRSI
-1209 NGSVLEAEQMNVLF
+1209 GSVSSKNVF
-1223 GGFIKELPLCQL
+1223 P
-1235 IFRHFSMRGCLAPL
+1235 
-1249 SNCLRFFPKLEHLTI
+1249 SNI
-1264 GEVSL
+1264 GAY
-1269 NEHNFFH
+1269 
-1276 LLWGIRCIPNLKSL
+1276 RCGWKCVASRTN
-1290 IVEGQRQIPFHAG
+1290 G
-1303 CSESVEREVSFTL
+1303 CSVWRF
-1316 ENLQMLSLSGIALN
+1316 QRGIAFV
-1330 PAVIKALSRLLP
+1330 PAYCPAFQHERLSCP
-1342 KMSSLQVLVLTDGT
+1342 T
-1356 VLQSEETGALPGG
+1356 
-1369 FNESLALHSS
+1369 
-1379 TSDDFSVRSVLA
+1379 
-1391 PLTDSFRFLPNKA
+1391 
-1404 RMELD
+1404 
-1409 IDLNYSELWGFLTS
+1409 
-1423 DFFLSEYF
+1423 
-1431 PSLNTL
+1431 
-1437 IVECSALAR
+1437 
-1446 EGCVGEVNA
+1446 
-1455 MSHLTLSDFE
+1455 
-1465 TLELRNVN
+1465 
-1473 LTPPVISA
+1473 
-1481 LRRALSTMSSLE
+1481 
-1493 QLILFSS
+1493 
-1500 DEIIMQDEEV
+1500 
-1510 EVLFGGL
+1510 
-1517 DKTINLQQLTFS
+1517 
-1529 GFRVGSCLTW
+1529 
-1539 LVESFEELPNLRK
+1539 
-1552 VDLKIS
+1552 
-1558 FENENEQNVC
+1558 
-1568 SLLRYLR
+1568 
-1575 FIPYF
+1575 
-1580 RSLSVQC
+1580 
-1587 EALVTANTVGRVTA
+1587 
-1601 QHFYHEVIF
+1601 
-1610 SGVTL
+1610 
-1615 TREVAVA
+1615 
-1622 LGQSLAKMSALRKL
+1622 
-1636 KLTGSDGSILNV
+1636 
-1648 EEMEA
+1648 
-1653 LFGEINTKILLQTLC
+1653 
-1668 FSGFCV
+1668 
-1674 KGVLAPLT
+1674 
-1682 KSFQFFPDLQ
+1682 
-1692 RLMLTALHLDE
+1692 
-1703 QDLQGL
+1703 
-1709 LENLKFIPELF
+1709 
-1720 KLDLSDNPLGRAV
+1720 
-1733 NSLVPH
+1733 
-1739 LVEMLRLRDVNLC
+1739 LRLFALL
-1752 QTASEQELNSI
+1752 S
-1763 QEQVKQARP
+1763 
-1772 YVHIRVSRETVGNT
+1772 
-1786 VNV
+1786 

>member
-1 MKLYHFLVQTSNLS
+1 MFLS
-15 KCNYLDGL
+15 
-23 LFLLPESP
+23 PESP

-37 VNICRSKLAEH
+37 VNTCRSKLAEH

-88 KPELNRYTDVFD
+88 KPELNHYTDVFN

-130 DWAELVDERTIDKHQ
+130 DWAELVDERTINKHQ
-145 DSGTRYGAESVTQGC
+145 DSGTRYSAESVSQGC

-255 EIFMGNKLRNCCVLI
+255 QIFVGNKLRNCCVLI
-270 TTRISN
+270 TTRISK
-276 ADDLLGQFKAVHAE
+276 AGDLLGEFKAVHAE
-290 ITGFSEEDREVFM
+290 ITGFSEEDREAFM

-336 FFCTWW
+336 FFCTLW

-369 QGKSSPAHFHEIG
+369 QGKSSPAHFHEID

-528 DWNSYHGIN
+528 DWNSYHGTN

-575 KQLVKFLK
+575 KQLVKLLK
-583 ETKVNNFTDFSDV
+583 DTKVSNFTDFSDV

-610 VAQCLDCL
+610 VAQCLNCL

-631 RDFLVNLKTHQECYF
+631 RDFLVNLKTHRECYF

-694 SELRYLHCSG
+694 SELRYLHCGG
-704 MVNNSTLK
+704 MVSNSTLK

-730 RADGSICDILKS
+730 RADGSVCDILKS

-749 VLQIGSVRD
+749 ALQIGSVRD

-786 ALTWCFA
+786 ALTSCFA

-806 TLKGLLLNGIS
+806 TLKGLLLNEIS

-863 PLSELWFMDF
+863 PLSELRFTDF
-873 NIGGCIAPLSD
+873 NIGGCIAPLSNN
-884 SLRFF
+884 LRFF
-889 PQLRRLKLHSI
+889 PLLRCLDLHFI

-941 EEEVMQASFTHQT
+941 EEEVVRASFTHQT

-981 TLKELRIYE
+981 ALKELRIYE
-990 RDDII
+990 RDDRI
-995 YERNDRILQ
+995 YERSDRILQ

-1012 GGFKERLPLQQ
+1012 GGFKERLLLQQ

-1049 WAYVNI
+1049 WESVNI

-1069 LERLRNIPCL
+1069 LECLRNIRSL
-1079 PRTSIHCKSVAR
+1079 YRTSIHCKSVAR

-1168 EVLSLQQLILS
+1168 EVLSLQRLILS

-1249 SNCLRFFPKLEHLTI
+1249 SNCLHFFPKLEHLTI

-1276 LLWGIRCIPNLKSL
+1276 FLWGIRCIPNLKSL

-1303 CSESVEREVSFTL
+1303 CSESVETEVSFTL
-1316 ENLQMLSLSGIALN
+1316 ENLQMLSLCGIALN

-1342 KMSSLQVLVLTDGT
+1342 KMSSLQALVLTDRT
-1356 VLQSEETGALPGG
+1356 VLQTEETGALPGG

-1391 PLTDSFRFLPNKA
+1391 PLTDSFRFLPNKT

-1409 IDLNYSELWGFLTS
+1409 IDLNNSELWGFLTS

-1437 IVECSALAR
+1437 IVECRALAR

-1455 MSHLTLSDFE
+1455 MGHLTLSHFE
-1465 TLELRNVN
+1465 SLELRNVN

-1481 LRRALSTMSSLE
+1481 LGRALSTMSSLE
-1493 QLILFSS
+1493 QLYLFSS
-1500 DEIIMQDEEV
+1500 GEIIMQDEEV

-1517 DKTINLQQLTFS
+1517 DETINLKKLTFS
-1529 GFRVGSCLTW
+1529 GFRVGSCLTR
-1539 LVESFEELPNLRK
+1539 LVESFGDFSNLLG

-1558 FENENEQNVC
+1558 FENGNEQNVC
-1568 SLLRYLR
+1568 GLLRCLR
-1575 FIPYF
+1575 FLPDF
-1580 RSLSVQC
+1580 HSLSVQC

-1601 QHFYHEVIF
+1601 LHLPHEVII

-1615 TREVAVA
+1615 TQAVAVA
-1622 LGQSLAKMSALRKL
+1622 LGQSLAEMSALRKL

-1653 LFGEINTKILLQTLC
+1653 LFGGINTEMLLQTLY

-1674 KGVLAPLT
+1674 RGVLAPLT
-1682 KSFQFFPDLQ
+1682 KSFQFFPNLQ

-1739 LVEMLRLRDVNLC
+1739 LVEMSRLRDVNLC
-1752 QTASEQELNSI
+1752 QTASEQELNSF
-1763 QEQVKQARP
+1763 QEQVKHARP
-1772 YVHIRVSRETVGNT
+1772 YIHIRVSQETVENA

>member
-1 MKLYHFLVQTSNLS
+1 MVQISGLS
-15 KCNYLDGL
+15 KCNYPDCL
-23 LFLLPESP
+23 LFLSPESP

-37 VNICRSKLAEH
+37 VNTCRSKLAEH

-55 PTSVW
+55 PTCVW

-75 TWVKEEQTPEGSS
+75 TWVKKEQTPEGSS
-88 KPELNRYTDVFD
+88 KPELNHYTDVFN

-130 DWAELVDERTIDKHQ
+130 DWAELVDERTIGKHQ
-145 DSGTRYGAESVTQGC
+145 DSRTRYGAESVSQGC
-160 EESSRN
+160 EESSMN

-255 EIFMGNKLRNCCVLI
+255 KIFMGSKLRNCCVLI
-270 TTRISN
+270 TTRISK
-276 ADDLLGQFKAVHAE
+276 AGDLLGEFKAVRAE
-290 ITGFSEEDREVFM
+290 ITGFSEEDREAFM
-303 CKMLGSKT
+303 CKMLGGET
-311 EAVQLEWHLYEEGL
+311 EADQLVCHLYKEGL

-336 FFCTWW
+336 FFCTLW
-342 KKGKVNSFPETK
+342 KKRKVKSFPETK
-354 TKLYKAIVQYVLDHS
+354 TKLYYTIVQYVLDHNR
-369 QGKSSPAHFHEIG
+369 GKSSPDDFHRIG
-382 KYEDILVE
+382 KCEDFLVE

-427 VTEFSENLRPAGMVS
+427 VTEFSENLRPARLVS

-454 WYITYRCIPEGDLG
+454 WYITYKCVPKGDLG
-468 DLKECTRSIEDCR
+468 DLKECTRSIEDCQ

-528 DWNSYHGIN
+528 DWNSYHGTN

-575 KQLVKFLK
+575 KQLVK
-583 ETKVNNFTDFSDV
+583 
-596 SFLMVRSKEEILLE
+596 
-610 VAQCLDCL
+610 VAHCLDCL

-631 RDFLVNLKTHQECYF
+631 RDFLVNLKTHRECYF

-662 YVRSLRLCCDLTG
+662 YARSLRLCCDLTG

-694 SELRYLHCSG
+694 SELRYLHCGG

-749 VLQIGSVRD
+749 ALQIGSVRD
-758 SQCHLIASEAE
+758 SQCHLTASEAE

-774 LPKFTNIFRLNL
+774 LPKFTRVFRLNL
-786 ALTWCFA
+786 ALTSCFA

-806 TLKGLLLNGIS
+806 TLKGLLLNEIS

-863 PLSELWFMDF
+863 PLSELWFTDF
-873 NIGGCIAPLSD
+873 NIGGCIAPLSNN
-884 SLRFF
+884 LRFF
-889 PQLRRLKLHSI
+889 PLLRCLDLHFI

-922 LSLTGTLQSDSEED
+922 LSLTGTLQSDSEEE

-970 KLLGQLIPEMS
+970 KLLGQLIPKMS
-981 TLKELRIYE
+981 ALKELRIYG
-990 RDDII
+990 RDDRIF
-995 YERNDRILQ
+995 EGDDRILQ

-1049 WAYVNI
+1049 WAYVDI

-1069 LERLRNIPCL
+1069 LEGLRNIPSL
-1079 PRTSIHCKSVAR
+1079 YRTSIHCKSVAR

-1101 RLQVYSHRLFLLDV
+1101 RLQMYSGRLFLLDA
-1115 SFTPAVASALGRLIS
+1115 SFTPTVARALGRLIS
-1130 EMSTLEEFRFPHS
+1130 EMSSLGEFTFSHS
-1143 HRNNGENDENTLKG
+1143 NCSNSENDENTLEG
-1157 EEIEAIFGHFR
+1157 EE
-1168 EVLSLQQLILS
+1168 
-1179 GISLTSKAAEALGRC
+1179 
-1194 LPRMSSLKALELIGV
+1194 SSRSI
-1209 NGSVLEAEQMNVLF
+1209 GSVSSKNVF
-1223 GGFIKELPLCQL
+1223 P
-1235 IFRHFSMRGCLAPL
+1235 
-1249 SNCLRFFPKLEHLTI
+1249 SNI
-1264 GEVSL
+1264 GAY
-1269 NEHNFFH
+1269 
-1276 LLWGIRCIPNLKSL
+1276 RCGWKCVASRTN
-1290 IVEGQRQIPFHAG
+1290 G
-1303 CSESVEREVSFTL
+1303 CSVWRF
-1316 ENLQMLSLSGIALN
+1316 QRGIAFV
-1330 PAVIKALSRLLP
+1330 PAYCPAFQHERLSCP
-1342 KMSSLQVLVLTDGT
+1342 T
-1356 VLQSEETGALPGG
+1356 
-1369 FNESLALHSS
+1369 
-1379 TSDDFSVRSVLA
+1379 
-1391 PLTDSFRFLPNKA
+1391 
-1404 RMELD
+1404 
-1409 IDLNYSELWGFLTS
+1409 
-1423 DFFLSEYF
+1423 
-1431 PSLNTL
+1431 
-1437 IVECSALAR
+1437 
-1446 EGCVGEVNA
+1446 
-1455 MSHLTLSDFE
+1455 
-1465 TLELRNVN
+1465 
-1473 LTPPVISA
+1473 
-1481 LRRALSTMSSLE
+1481 
-1493 QLILFSS
+1493 
-1500 DEIIMQDEEV
+1500 
-1510 EVLFGGL
+1510 
-1517 DKTINLQQLTFS
+1517 
-1529 GFRVGSCLTW
+1529 
-1539 LVESFEELPNLRK
+1539 
-1552 VDLKIS
+1552 
-1558 FENENEQNVC
+1558 
-1568 SLLRYLR
+1568 
-1575 FIPYF
+1575 
-1580 RSLSVQC
+1580 
-1587 EALVTANTVGRVTA
+1587 
-1601 QHFYHEVIF
+1601 
-1610 SGVTL
+1610 
-1615 TREVAVA
+1615 
-1622 LGQSLAKMSALRKL
+1622 
-1636 KLTGSDGSILNV
+1636 
-1648 EEMEA
+1648 
-1653 LFGEINTKILLQTLC
+1653 
-1668 FSGFCV
+1668 
-1674 KGVLAPLT
+1674 
-1682 KSFQFFPDLQ
+1682 
-1692 RLMLTALHLDE
+1692 
-1703 QDLQGL
+1703 
-1709 LENLKFIPELF
+1709 
-1720 KLDLSDNPLGRAV
+1720 
-1733 NSLVPH
+1733 
-1739 LVEMLRLRDVNLC
+1739 LRLFALL
-1752 QTASEQELNSI
+1752 S
-1763 QEQVKQARP
+1763 
-1772 YVHIRVSRETVGNT
+1772 
-1786 VNV
+1786 

>member
-1 MKLYHFLVQTSNLS
+1 MVQISGLS
-15 KCNYLDGL
+15 KCNYPDCL
-23 LFLLPESP
+23 LFLSPESP

-37 VNICRSKLAEH
+37 VNTCRSKLAEH

-55 PTSVW
+55 PTCVW

-75 TWVKEEQTPEGSS
+75 TWVKKEQTPEGSS
-88 KPELNRYTDVFD
+88 KPELNHYTDVFN

-130 DWAELVDERTIDKHQ
+130 DWAELVDERTINKHQ
-145 DSGTRYGAESVTQGC
+145 DSGTRYGAESVSQGC
-160 EESSRN
+160 EESSMN

-255 EIFMGNKLRNCCVLI
+255 EIFMGNKLRKCCVLI

-290 ITGFSEEDREVFM
+290 ITGFSEEDREAFM

-336 FFCTWW
+336 FFCTLW

-427 VTEFSENLRPAGMVS
+427 VTEFSENLRPARMVS

-514 LDLLKALSAIEREL
+514 LDLLKALSAIEREP
-528 DWNSYHGIN
+528 DWNPYHSTN

-575 KQLVKFLK
+575 KQLVKLLK

-631 RDFLVNLKTHQECYF
+631 RDFLVNLKTHRECYF
-646 CRYTFVLL
+646 YRYTFVLL

-662 YVRSLRLCCDLTG
+662 YVRSLRLCCDVTG

-684 SVQSSSEKWW
+684 SVQSSSGKWW
-694 SELRYLHCSG
+694 SELRHLHCGG
-704 MVNNSTLK
+704 MVNNSILK

-749 VLQIGSVRD
+749 ALQIGSVRD

-863 PLSELWFMDF
+863 PLSELWFTDF
-873 NIGGCIAPLSD
+873 NIGGCIAPLSNN
-884 SLRFF
+884 LRFF
-889 PQLRRLKLHSI
+889 PLLRCLDLHFI

-922 LSLTGTLQSDSEED
+922 LSLTGTLQSDSEEE

-981 TLKELRIYE
+981 ALKELRIYE
-990 RDDII
+990 RDDRI
-995 YERNDRILQ
+995 YERSDRILQ

-1012 GGFKERLPLQQ
+1012 GGFKERLLLQQ

-1049 WAYVNI
+1049 WASVNI

-1101 RLQVYSHRLFLLDV
+1101 RLQVYSHRLFLLNV

-1168 EVLSLQQLILS
+1168 EVLSLQRLILS

-1235 IFRHFSMRGCLAPL
+1235 KFRHFSMRGCLAPL

-1290 IVEGQRQIPFHAG
+1290 IVESQRQIPFHAG
-1303 CSESVEREVSFTL
+1303 CSESVETEVSFTL

-1330 PAVIKALSRLLP
+1330 PAVIKALSQLLP

-1391 PLTDSFRFLPNKA
+1391 PLTDSFRFLPKKA
-1404 RMELD
+1404 SMELD
-1409 IDLNYSELWGFLTS
+1409 IDLNNSELWGFLTS

-1455 MSHLTLSDFE
+1455 MSHLTLSDIE
-1465 TLELRNVN
+1465 TLLELRNVN

-1539 LVESFEELPNLRK
+1539 LVESFEELPNLRE

-1568 SLLRYLR
+1568 SLLRCLR
-1575 FIPYF
+1575 FIPHF

-1601 QHFYHEVIF
+1601 PHFSHEVIF

-1622 LGQSLAKMSALRKL
+1622 LGQSLAEMSALRKL

-1653 LFGEINTKILLQTLC
+1653 LFGGINTEMLLQTLY

-1674 KGVLAPLT
+1674 RGVLAPLT
-1682 KSFQFFPDLQ
+1682 KSFQFFPNLQ

-1739 LVEMLRLRDVNLC
+1739 LVEMSRLRDVNLC